1 MKKIIVTLFAF
12 LTIGIAASM
21 ANEQPDVDPK
31 ILSAFQKE
39 FSFAQ
44 NVKWQIKGKF
54 AQVNFSVNDHGFIA
68 WYNSDAQ
75 LVSTARNILYMQLPL
90 SVIMTL
96 EKEFTDASLYG
107 FVEITRD
114 DETLYQIQA
123 ERKNKKLLLQISPGG
138 NVLMVKRIK

>member
-12 LTIGIAASM
+12 LTIGIAGSI
-21 ANEQPDVDPK
+21 ANAEPDVDPK

-44 NVKWQIKGKF
+44 NVKWQIKGEF

-68 WYNSDAQ
+68 WYNSNAE
-75 LVSTARNILYMQLPL
+75 LVGTARNILYMQLPL
-90 SVIMTL
+90 SVIRTL
-96 EKEFTDASLYG
+96 EKDFADASLSG

-114 DETLYQIQA
+114 DETLYQVHA
-123 ERKNKKLLLQISPGG
+123 ERKNKKLLLEVSPGG
-138 NVLMVKRIK
+138 NVMMVKRIK

>member
-1 MKKIIVTLFAF
+1 MKKIILTLFAF

-21 ANEQPDVDPK
+21 ANEEPDVDPK

-44 NVKWQIKGKF
+44 NVKWQIKGAF
-54 AQVNFSVNDHGFIA
+54 TQVNFSVNDHRFIA

-96 EKEFTDASLYG
+96 EKDFTNASLSG

-138 NVLMVKRIK
+138 NVMMVKRIK